1 MNNNINLQPTVFLDR
16 DGTINFDAGYI
27 NHIDSFQIYPFAAEA
42 IRLLNLHNFLVVI
55 ITNQSGIGRGFFD
68 VDTLNL
74 LHEKMYHELAV
85 QGAKIDGLYFCPHDT
100 SSKDERYKVDCDCR
114 KPKAG
119 MLITAMNDLPIDKN
133 KLFFIGDKES
143 DITAGKTVN
152 AKTYLVET
160 GYGKGSVQNDIHKFK
175 VKPDIITE
183 NILTATIDILTN
195 S

>member
-1 MNNNINLQPTVFLDR
+1 MSNITNLQPTVFLDR

-68 VDTLNL
+68 ENTLAL
-74 LHEKMYHELAV
+74 LHEKMYRELTL
-85 QGAKIDGLYFCPHDT
+85 QGAKIDALYFCPHDT
-100 SSKDERYKVDCDCR
+100 SSKNEKYRVDCDCR

-119 MLITAMNDLPIDKN
+119 MLTTAMNDLPIDKN
-133 KLFFIGDKES
+133 KLFFVGDKES

-160 GYGKGSVQNDIHKFK
+160 GYGKGSIQNDIMKFK

-183 NILTATIDILTN
+183 NILTATIDIITN
-195 S
+195 V